1 MSKKAHVISEKNDD
15 SSSSDSI
22 YPSSEDEASSTEIE
36 NFILESN
43 IKADNSRSSRNK
55 KYEKWMNFVL
65 NAKKAMLSSEWSNLL
80 AAIQKLEKAFKSN
93 NTNPLGLFTPIL
105 ARFLLE
111 LDEFFKKHPVD
122 KKYRKNLKSGEA
134 KACNAV
140 QQRSQQL
147 IRLFNSIIL
156 EYLKNPPPIK
166 ISSSN
171 VRVVDVVEK
180 FLTIPPHYYLSLR
193 NLNLHEYFLTILD
206 LSRNRLR
213 DFPYEILHFRHL
225 KVLCISHNLFQYFP
239 PYITKIARNT
249 VILGVKSNPLLK
261 TNVHKFQNVNNIN
274 REDVPRLMDICAQA
288 IILKKIPLKRRKLKV
303 FTNIQQQ
310 IVPDIIINFIQQG
323 FLCESCRLF
332 ISPSSSLFLQ
342 PIIEYMKYT
351 WKLDKIIDDQ
361 QISTTSYQD
370 LPTFTNI
377 PLFRRFCVQCWQ
389 IHNERE
395 NSKCICVTC
404 KVERATDKNDI
415 TWIRLNNYY

>member
-1 MSKKAHVISEKNDD
+1 MSANSHVIFEKNDD

-22 YPSSEDEASSTEIE
+22 YPSSEDETSSTELE
-36 NFILESN
+36 HYILESN
-43 IKADNSRSSRNK
+43 IKAVNARSPRNK
-55 KYEKWMNFVL
+55 KYEKWMNLVL

-80 AAIQKLEKAFKSN
+80 AAIQKLEKAFRSN

-134 KACNAV
+134 KACNAT
-140 QQRSQQL
+140 QQRSQHL
-147 IRLFNSIIL
+147 IRSLNSIIL
-156 EYLKNPPPIK
+156 EYQKTPPPIT

-171 VRVVDVVEK
+171 VRLVDAV
-180 FLTIPPHYYLSLR
+180 S
-193 NLNLHEYFLTILD
+193 
-206 LSRNRLR
+206 
-213 DFPYEILHFRHL
+213 
-225 KVLCISHNLFQYFP
+225 
-239 PYITKIARNT
+239 RNT
-249 VILGVKSNPLLK
+249 VILGVKNNPLLK
-261 TNVHKFQNVNNIN
+261 SNLHKFQNVKNIY

-303 FTNIQQQ
+303 FINIQQQ
-310 IVPDIIINFIQQG
+310 IVPDIIINFIKQG

-342 PIIEYMKYT
+342 PIIENMKYP
-351 WKLDKIIDDQ
+351 KRQDKSLDDQ
-361 QISTTSYQD
+361 INSIIYQE
-370 LPTFTNI
+370 L

-389 IHNERE
+389 IHNARD

-404 KVERATDKNDI
+404 KVERATKK
-415 TWIRLNNYY
+415 